1 MHVCLDL
8 CTIVDVSV
16 VISEI
21 SFGGHVSAQ
30 GAETLTWVIFKTL
43 VLQSGSI
50 NGAFVLSAVNVD

>member
-16 VISEI
+16 MFSEI
-21 SFGGHVSAQ
+21 AIGGHVSAQ
-30 GAETLTWVIFKTL
+30 GAETLTWVIFKHCG
-43 VLQSGSI
+43 LQSGSI